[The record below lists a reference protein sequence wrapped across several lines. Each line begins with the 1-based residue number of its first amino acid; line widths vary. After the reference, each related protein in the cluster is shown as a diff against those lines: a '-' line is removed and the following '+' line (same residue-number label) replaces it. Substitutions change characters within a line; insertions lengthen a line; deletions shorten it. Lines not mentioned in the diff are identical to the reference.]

1 MKYVALVLCCVSVA
15 SAALAQ
21 EPPPSAPKH
30 RASLERT
37 LNTASG
43 LTMEVI
49 ARGRGKAHPQAND
62 CVRLRFIVWSSDG
75 TVFARSSPDGSP
87 NTECVRRLT
96 LGVAEVV
103 RAMVVGEQ
111 RRAWVPARLNSA
123 DTAGGLQEAPL
134 ALTYDITLVD
144 VIKAP
149 PTPSPLMGSDPRA
162 RKLPSGLALK
172 VLSKG
177 SGTVHPSITSKVTL
191 HLSGWT
197 TDGALFESTLMT
209 GQTARFEVQAL
220 LPGLREGV
228 QAMVEGEHVRLW
240 IPAALAYGNGR
251 RRRGQPAG
259 PLVYDVEL
267 CAIENAP

>member
-1 MKYVALVLCCVSVA
+1 MLCCVSAA
-15 SAALAQ
+15 STALAK
-21 EPPPSAPKH
+21 EPPKSAPKH
-30 RASLERT
+30 CASFKGA

-43 LTMEVI
+43 LTMEVL
-49 ARGRGKAHPQAND
+49 ARGHGKAHPQAND

-75 TVFARSSPDGSP
+75 TVFARSSLDGSP

-96 LGVAEVV
+96 LGVAEAV

-111 RRAWVPARLNSA
+111 RRVWVPAHLN
-123 DTAGGLQEAPL
+123 TAIDAANELQAAPP
-134 ALTYDITLVD
+134 ALTYEITLVD

-149 PTPSPLMGSDPRA
+149 PTPSPLLGSDPRA

-177 SGTVHPSITSKVTL
+177 SGSVHPSITSKVML

-209 GQTARFEVQAL
+209 GQTASFEVQAL

-228 QAMVEGEHVRLW
+228 QAMVEGERVRLW

-267 CAIENAP
+267 RAIENAP